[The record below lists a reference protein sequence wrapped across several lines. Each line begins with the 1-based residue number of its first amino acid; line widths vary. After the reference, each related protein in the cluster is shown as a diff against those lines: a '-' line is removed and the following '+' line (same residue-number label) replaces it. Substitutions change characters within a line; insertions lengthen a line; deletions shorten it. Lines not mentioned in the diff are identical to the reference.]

1 MMYISIPLHN
11 LTPNKFANM
20 LRFGAMFNDETSFE
34 VVLRE
39 AIDTLAG
46 ANPKHCCW
54 VEISRAMDSSR
65 DFIFSVYTYGGGLI
79 RIFRVWFGV

>member
-1 MMYISIPLHN
+1 
-11 LTPNKFANM
+11 M

-39 AIDTLAG
+39 ARDTLAG

-54 VEISRAMDSSR
+54 VKISRAMDSSR
-65 DFIFSVYTYGGGLI
+65 DLIIFSVYTYRGETYLRYQLVRGLG
-79 RIFRVWFGV
+79 RE

>member
-1 MMYISIPLHN
+1 
-11 LTPNKFANM
+11 M

-54 VEISRAMDSSR
+54 VEISRAMDSR
-65 DFIFSVYTYGGGLI
+65 DLIIFSVA
-79 RIFRVWFGV
+79 

>member
-1 MMYISIPLHN
+1 MLFVTINRRIIRYTHNKYENIPLHN
-11 LTPNKFANM
+11 LTPNKLANM
-20 LRFGAMFNDETSFE
+20 LRFGATMFKFETSFE

-39 AIDTLAG
+39 ARDDTLGG

-65 DFIFSVYTYGGGLI
+65 DFNIS
-79 RIFRVWFGV
+79 

>member
-1 MMYISIPLHN
+1 
-11 LTPNKFANM
+11 M
-20 LRFGAMFNDETSFE
+20 LRFGAMFKDETSFE

-39 AIDTLAG
+39 ARDDTLGG

-65 DFIFSVYTYGGGLI
+65 DFNIS
-79 RIFRVWFGV
+79 